1 MLLRVLACS
10 AVLCTVAGSTLA
22 QGPLTSEVSYQGRLT
37 DGGLTPTGVYDL
49 QFRLFDDPAGGSQV
63 GNTAFEDNVQV
74 TGGLFTASPDFGP
87 EAFGQ
92 SKQLWVQVEVRPGAS
107 AGAFT
112 AMLPRQRMLSAPVA
126 SGLRVPFAMNV
137 ASAQT
142 PFTLNNA
149 ANGRTMEVT
158 NTDASSLYHV
168 LKTESSGVTYAQ
180 GAYNLASGGAL
191 YAFSAG
197 FQPTFRVDNSATI
210 GDAGIAVGLWGDTI
224 GLQIEGLATD
234 ATKPGIEVLLPSTAD
249 SLIGGKFSLT
259 GNAGTGATALRGEIL
274 GDLASANSTAV
285 EAINTRGYGVAA
297 TSVSGWA
304 IKAETTRGSYAI
316 RGDNAGGS
324 IAVGGVLTSASTL
337 INQAGVLGWQF
348 APAGSGYGV
357 WGYAQSPTAVAVR
370 SERQATTGTSA
381 SLYAT
386 NPSVDANAVGVHSVM
401 TATTG
406 GSLAAAV
413 HGESKSTSLF
423 GVGVW
428 GSHAGTGYG
437 VYGTA
442 ASGGYGLIGVCG
454 VDGNN
459 NGWSGFFSSRV
470 YVGTQLGIGVVRPA
484 FPIEHNSGARLT
496 AGGVWTNAS
505 DRNLK
510 ENIAPVDPSDVLA
523 RVVSMPVAAWNYKVE
538 GKEVQHIGP
547 MAQDFKIAFG
557 LGDSDKVIA
566 TVDADGVAL
575 AAIQGLNKKLE
586 AKDVEMAA
594 LRARLAALEEKLA
607 RLIDRQTEK

>member
-37 DGGLTPTGVYDL
+37 DGGLTPTGLYDL

-74 TGGLFTASPDFGP
+74 TGGLFTASPDFGSA
-87 EAFGQ
+87 AFGQ

-274 GDLASANSTAV
+274 GATASYDSVAV
-285 EAINTRGYGVAA
+285 EAINTRGYGVHAH
-297 TSVSGWA
+297 SVSNAGVYS
-304 IKAETTRGSYAI
+304 ETDSGSYSLMAI
-316 RGDNAGGS
+316 NRSGLYG
-324 IAVGGVLTSASTL
+324 VGGIIEGASGS
-337 INQAGVLGWQF
+337 AGVLGWNRAATSSGPGVYALASSST
-348 APAGSGYGV
+348 APALRAERTATIGSTPTI
-357 WGYAQSPTAVAVR
+357 YA
-370 SERQATTGTSA
+370 
-381 SLYAT
+381 L
-386 NPSVDANAVGVHSVM
+386 NPSGSAFAFGVHSAM
-401 TATTG
+401 TATSGG
-406 GSLAAAV
+406 GSSTALR
-413 HGESKSTSLF
+413 GESRSTTGS
-423 GVGVW
+423 GIGVW
-428 GSHAGTGYG
+428 GSHDGTGFG

-442 ASGGYGLIGVCG
+442 APGGYGVRGSANS
-454 VDGNN
+454 DGNG
-459 NGWSGFFSSRV
+459 NGWAGYFTGQV
-470 YVGTQLGIGVVRPA
+470 YVSSELGIGVLNPV
-484 FPIEHNSGARLT
+484 FPIQHSSGARLT
-496 AGGVWTNAS
+496 GAGVWSNAS

-510 ENIAPVDPSDVLA
+510 DNITPVDPSDVLA

-538 GKEVQHIGP
+538 GKDVQHIGP
-547 MAQDFKIAFG
+547 MAQDFKSAFG

-586 AKDVEMAA
+586 AKDAELAA

-607 RLIDRQTEK
+607 RMIDRQTEK